1 MKQRDGRHGRAP
13 RVEERR
19 GEGGERREAGARQ
32 AVGTDDGRI
41 SHRTESRSKRY
52 AMTSEDPTS
61 APESNFDEC
70 TTQIPILDIRQW
82 ESDPKAF
89 AEQLRSACHNIGFFL
104 LKHDLSPDLVRAQLA
119 ECRQFFDRPVEEKL
133 TISYDTSPSFRGY
146 MEVGVENTGGIVDVR
161 EQVEFATEYPEK
173 KPSCSSFS
181 ISRPYERLKSPTNP
195 YPDSTQP
202 SLRQCS
208 EEYVGGALDVA
219 RRLRE
224 AMCIALG
231 LDRTALN
238 YLFGEVGKQDSSGLN
253 NEDPLHWVMKLISYP
268 PATGAST
275 KEQGVGAHTDTN
287 FLTLVLQD
295 YSGGL
300 QVHSNG
306 VWIDV
311 PAKYGPD
318 LFVCNL
324 GEQAE
329 IISKG
334 YFLATPHRVMR
345 NTGRE
350 PRISVALFY
359 NPKLSSVVEPICTD
373 TNGEEEQPKQWKN
386 KLEWER
392 SEGKSECWKMKG
404 NAHPQCVG
412 ANTFKSL
419 ARSHPEVF
427 AKNHPDL
434 VLLANGEIVPVSRN
448 ATPS

>member
-1 MKQRDGRHGRAP
+1 
-13 RVEERR
+13 
-19 GEGGERREAGARQ
+19 
-32 AVGTDDGRI
+32 
-41 SHRTESRSKRY
+41 
-52 AMTSEDPTS
+52 MTSEDQPPTPKNNPD
-61 APESNFDEC
+61 ACATP
-70 TTQIPILDIRQW
+70 IPILDIRLW
-82 ESDPKAF
+82 ESDPKQF
-89 AEQLRSACHNIGFFL
+89 AEKLRSACHNIGFFL

-119 ECRQFFDRPVEEKL
+119 ESRQFFDRSLEEKQ
-133 TISYDTSPSFRGY
+133 TISYETNPSFRGY

-161 EQVEFATEYPEK
+161 EQVEFATEYAEK
-173 KPSCSSFS
+173 KPPCSQPSTPQ
-181 ISRPYERLKSPTNP
+181 PYERLKSSTNP
-195 YPDSTQP
+195 YPDSIQP
-202 SLRQCS
+202 SLRLCS
-208 EEYVGGALDVA
+208 EKYVGGALDVA
-219 RRLRE
+219 RQLKE
-224 AMCIALG
+224 AMCVALG

-238 YLFGEVGKQDSSGLN
+238 YLFGEVVNQDISTSTSN
-253 NEDPLHWVMKLISYP
+253 DEDPLHWVMKLISYP

-275 KEQGVGAHTDTN
+275 KEQGVGEHTDTN

-295 YSGGL
+295 YKGGL

-306 VWIDV
+306 AWINV

-329 IISKG
+329 IISQG
-334 YFLATPHRVMR
+334 YFLATPHRVLR

-350 PRISVALFY
+350 PRTSVALFY
-359 NPKLSSVVEPICTD
+359 NPKLSSFVEPICID
-373 TNGEEEQPKQWKN
+373 NNAEEGYQKQGKD

-392 SEGKSECWKMKG
+392 IEGERECWKMKG
-404 NAHPQCVG
+404 NEHLQCVG

-434 VLLANGEIVPVSRN
+434 VLLTNGDIVSRS